1 MKAAQRDKKCVR
13 SRKKRQESV
22 RVVVLLEEQ
31 RNQQLKMVLTIAQ
44 GEGAEF
50 QHLGCVVHHHC
61 SILACK
67 LN

>member
-1 MKAAQRDKKCVR
+1 MKTAECDKKCVR

-22 RVVVLLEEQ
+22 SQSSSREEH

-50 QHLGCVVHHHC
+50 
-61 SILACK
+61 
-67 LN
+67 

>member
-13 SRKKRQESV
+13 SRKRQSSSTSS
-22 RVVVLLEEQ
+22 EEQ

-50 QHLGCVVHHHC
+50 QHAMFYHNGFKE
-61 SILACK
+61 S
-67 LN
+67 